1 MTWCSC
7 LIIFFRKCC
16 GKKSNEFECLTN
28 DQLGSFQ
35 STYTVR
41 RISSFGH
48 TIINENGEESEIGR
62 HSSILTYDGETVPW
76 SSKPAPVQP
85 GVTHSDIMNQIKKL
99 PTINESPKK
108 VKNKHKWKKADS
120 SNKKDL
126 FQKFYKDNCISQ
138 DLLLTP
144 LKRNDKPHSVLESNS
159 VSQDDLFSKCK
170 NKIENKQP
178 LMTTLTIPKGTLKSL
193 SSPDLAHCDT
203 QQPNMIMSK
212 EYPPALSVSDR
223 PRSKWEPTDD
233 GKNSKIKE
241 AERIAKLYGLDLAL
255 YTEEALRPLNI
266 KKGPDMVTILTWTE
280 EPAGTLDVSL
290 NINSLQKQLMVTIN
304 AIQSLSGEGIEQEP
318 FESIIKLTLLSKKKI
333 VKSSKRIIASFN
345 TKIDQ
350 TFSFSTKDIDSR
362 AIRFSVYNAEW
373 QGKYDAVGHSLLPI
387 HDSLH
392 SIDNL
397 ILKIFSQSSL
407 EKSTGMMQITFGYDG
422 TSFNITIDK
431 IFNFDPKLRKCKLY
445 IKISYYSQSKKIKE
459 KSSPLSWTET
469 GSEEINFDYSTSF
482 KINASGKSHSCIVVS
497 LKSNEDYAMFKQDK
511 VVGRVI
517 LGPYF
522 YSESGNHTP
531 WGRAIIN
538 KQTLCYYFKLIS

>member
-1 MTWCSC
+1 MTWCNC

-16 GKKSNEFECLTN
+16 GKSSNEFDCLAN
-28 DQLGSFQ
+28 DQLASFQ

-48 TIINENGEESEIGR
+48 TIINENGEESEIER
-62 HSSILTYDGETVPW
+62 HSNILAYNAEAVPW

-85 GVTHSDIMNQIKKL
+85 GVTHTDILSQIKKL

-108 VKNKHKWKKADS
+108 VKTKHKWKKADS
-120 SNKKDL
+120 ANKKDL
-126 FQKFYKDNCISQ
+126 FQKFYKDNCCSQ

-144 LKRNDKPHSVLESNS
+144 LKRNVLESNS
-159 VSQDDLFSKCK
+159 ISQDDLFNKYK
-170 NKIENKQP
+170 NKTESKRP
-178 LMTTLTIPKGTLKSL
+178 LLATLTIPKGQLKSL

-203 QQPNMIMSK
+203 QQPDEKTIPK
-212 EYPPALSVSDR
+212 EYRPAIC
-223 PRSKWEPTDD
+223 EPDGPQSNWKSMDD
-233 GKNSKIKE
+233 GKNLKLKE

-266 KKGPDMVTILTWTE
+266 KKKPDTVTILTWTE
-280 EPAGTLDVSL
+280 EPAGTLDISL

-304 AIQSLSGEGIEQEP
+304 AIQSLCGEGMEREP

-333 VKSSKRIIASFN
+333 VKSSKRIIASLSP
-345 TKIDQ
+345 KIDQ

-392 SIDNL
+392 TIDNL
-397 ILKIFSQSSL
+397 ILKLYSQLSL
-407 EKSTGMMQITFGYDG
+407 EKSSGMMQITFGYDG

-445 IKISYYSQSKKIKE
+445 TKISYYSLSKKMKE
-459 KSSPLSWTET
+459 KSSPMSWSEN
-469 GSEEINFDYSTSF
+469 GSEEINFNYSTSF
-482 KINASGKSHSCIVVS
+482 KIDGTGKCHSYIVVS
-497 LKSNEDYAMFKQDK
+497 LKSNEDYTMFKQDK
-511 VVGRVI
+511 VIGRVI

-522 YSESGNHTP
+522 YSENGNPTP

-538 KQTLCYYFKLIS
+538 KQTLSYHFKLLT